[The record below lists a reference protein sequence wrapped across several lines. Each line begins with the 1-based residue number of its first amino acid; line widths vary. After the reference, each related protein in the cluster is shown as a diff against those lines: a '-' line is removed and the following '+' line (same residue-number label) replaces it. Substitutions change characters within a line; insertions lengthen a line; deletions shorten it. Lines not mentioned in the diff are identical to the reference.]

1 MVALIRQIIKL
12 EDGTELA
19 PNNNVRI
26 QAMDWQVAEDETF
39 RNIVLRSENDTR
51 NLSSIVFTDILDPN
65 TKWHARA
72 RALIKDSGWTVWG
85 NLDVLNYQQ
94 SEEVINSET
103 IPSRISA
110 PVITTS
116 SNPDNHEATLFSIF
130 ANGFDVVGNSV
141 HESTSWFI
149 EDING
154 RLIWSDV
161 KDTINKKK
169 VDFKNM
175 VLRNNTIYRIRAM
188 FHSSSG
194 DSSTISCY
202 TVRVGSNNALELV
215 TYLDNVDYRKDFEVV
230 AVATDMDQPVDS
242 ITWQIISMANTN
254 AEIIF
259 NKTTTGAEYG
269 KMTIP
274 ANLLKDD
281 TVYVL
286 KLKPNVE
293 NGAWKYIQ
301 FKTMNI
307 EAYHTNLIVTPTETE
322 LKVGQSTTIEVIAST
337 DNIEFSYGTVGIIEY
352 NPETKTITALKSGS
366 GSLSITAQEPDKY
379 PATVNIYVKVNEK
392 DPEFVIESNP
402 VEIIGREIIP
412 VRYTTNGRLQLV
424 PHEGIDAVLEEKI
437 NQIVFSARNNGTI
450 KVQNTFG
457 GKTETTDIIVNYTD
471 PNLVGKKLKVTGTI
485 TLGTA
490 LPDSW
495 INGTQDLVISNRV
508 ISRFLNPTNKTFS
521 MDGMISSV
529 KNNKQQFKGE
539 FTLKTIT
546 TVNGVNGTLT
556 KDYGILIDSD
566 KFKNNSGGSSTA
578 IGAKQDI
585 EFIISSY
592 SYILK
597 TMNLKIEAT
606 DDTIVRKYNH
616 VSTLKASAIIE
627 NKDIEELRR
636 TGVNETTTTAYYVL
650 DSNTTERTKPFPVK
664 LTVENIDYSKYNNN
678 ANEFD
683 NTSGAITMSSNNNIT
698 IANAKFSIFS
708 AREVTEK
715 IQDLK

>member
-141 HESTSWFI
+141 HESTSWLI
-149 EDING
+149 EDIDG
-154 RLIWSDV
+154 RLMWSDV

-230 AVATDMDQPVDS
+230 AVATDMDTPVDS
-242 ITWQIISMANTN
+242 ISWQIISMANTN

-259 NKTTTGAEYG
+259 SKTTTGAEYG

-307 EAYHTNLIVTPTETE
+307 EAYHTNLVVTPTDIE
-322 LKVGQSTTIEVIAST
+322 LKVGQTATIEITAST
-337 DNIEFSYGTVGIIEY
+337 DNIEFSYGTVGIVEY
-352 NPETKTITALKSGS
+352 DPVTKTITALKAGN

-379 PATVNIYVKVNEK
+379 PATVNIYIKVNEK
-392 DPEFVIESNP
+392 DPEFVIASNP
-402 VEIIGREIIP
+402 VKVIGREIIP
-412 VRYTTNGRLQLV
+412 VRYTTNGRIQLV

-437 NQIVFSARNNGTI
+437 NQIVFSARNSGTI
-450 KVQNTFG
+450 VVQNTFG
-457 GKTETTDIIVNYTD
+457 GKTETTDVLVNYTD

-495 INGTQDLVISNRV
+495 INGEKDLVISNRFV
-508 ISRFLNPTNKTFS
+508 SRMLAANNTVEN
-521 MDGMISSV
+521 DEMISSV
-529 KNNKQQFKGE
+529 EDKSQIFKGK
-539 FTLKTIT
+539 FVTA
-546 TVNGVNGTLT
+546 TVEEVTGEDGTLT
-556 KDYGILIDSD
+556 DDAGILIDSI
-566 KFKNNSGGSSTA
+566 KFKNASGGSSTA
-578 IGAKQDI
+578 VDARQEITFVI
-585 EFIISSY
+585 TSY
-592 SYILK
+592 SYLLK
-597 TMNLKIEAT
+597 TMTVSVEPLN
-606 DDTIVRKYNH
+606 DDIVSKYNH
-616 VSTLKASAIIE
+616 TSTLKASIAID
-627 NKDIEELRR
+627 NADIAELRR
-636 TGVNETTTTAYYVL
+636 TDVNEITTTGYYVL
-650 DSNTTERTKPFPVK
+650 DSNQTPRTNPVSVK
-664 LTVENIDYSKYNNN
+664 LTLNRLDYATDNATGVETDSAYN
-678 ANEFD
+678 
-683 NTSGAITMSSNNNIT
+683 SITLDSDNNIT
-698 IANAKFSIFS
+698 IADMKFTVFS
-708 AREVTEK
+708 AREVTEETA
-715 IQDLK
+715 

>member
-149 EDING
+149 EDIDG

-169 VDFKNM
+169 IDFKNM

-242 ITWQIISMANTN
+242 ISWQIISMANAN

-259 NKTTTGAEYG
+259 SKTTTGAEYG

-286 KLKPNVE
+286 KLKPNIE

-301 FKTMNI
+301 FKTINI
-307 EAYHTNLIVTPTETE
+307 EAYHTNLIVTPTELE
-322 LKVGQSTTIEVIAST
+322 LKVGQTATIEVIAST
-337 DNIEFSYGTVGIIEY
+337 DNIEFSYGTVGILEY
-352 NPETKTITALKSGS
+352 DPVTKTITALKAGN

-392 DPEFVIESNP
+392 DPEFVIASNP

-412 VRYTTNGRLQLV
+412 VKYTTNGRLQLV

-457 GKTETTDIIVNYTD
+457 GKTETTDVLVNYTD

-495 INGTQDLVISNRV
+495 INGTQDLVISNRF
-508 ISRFLNPTNKTFS
+508 ISRMLAANNTVEN
-521 MDGMISSV
+521 DEMISSV
-529 KNNKQQFKGE
+529 EDKTQIFKGK
-539 FTLKTIT
+539 FTTT
-546 TVNGVNGTLT
+546 TVEEITGEDGTLT
-556 KDYGILIDSD
+556 DDAGILIDSN
-566 KFKNNSGGSSTA
+566 KFKNASGGSSTA
-578 IGAKQDI
+578 VDARQEITFVI
-585 EFIISSY
+585 TSY

-597 TMNLKIEAT
+597 TMTVKVEPLN
-606 DDTIVRKYNH
+606 DDIISKYNH
-616 VSTLKASAIIE
+616 TSTLKASIAID
-627 NKDIEELRR
+627 NADIAELRR
-636 TGVNETTTTAYYVL
+636 TNVDEITTTGYYVL
-650 DSNTTERTKPFPVK
+650 DSNTAPRTNPVTVK
-664 LTVENIDYSKYNNN
+664 LSLTRLDY
-678 ANEFD
+678 ATD
-683 NTSGAITMSSNNNIT
+683 NTVGTETDSAYNAITLDSDNNIT
-698 IANAKFSIFS
+698 VADMKFTVFS
-708 AREVTEK
+708 AREVTEDK
-715 IQDLK
+715 TEETA